1 MKHLLRIIIV
11 VFVLSAAG
19 CAADRS
25 PRSLTKSFYKAI
37 ANGDYD
43 KALAYTTLD
52 ENIDLELYHAIMEK
66 VSKSIDAKGGVKKI
80 EITEEQ
86 IAEDGA
92 SAVVTATITYA
103 DGSEDKEYCD
113 VVLQEDKWVVDVDIY
128 SK

>member
-11 VFVLSAAG
+11 VFLLSAAG

-25 PRSLTKSFYKAI
+25 PRTLTKSFYKAI

-52 ENIDLELYHAIMEK
+52 ENIDLELYHAIMDK
-66 VSKSIDAKGGVKKI
+66 VGKSIEAKGGVNKI
-80 EITEEQ
+80 EIAEEQ
-86 IAEDGA
+86 TAEDGA
-92 SAVVTATITYA
+92 SAVVIAIISYA

-113 VVLQEDKWVVDVDIY
+113 VILKEDKWVVDVDLY

>member
-11 VFVLSAAG
+11 VFLLSAAG
-19 CAADRS
+19 GAADRS
-25 PRSLTKSFYKAI
+25 PRTLTKSFYKAI

-52 ENIDLELYHAIMEK
+52 ENIDLELYHAIMDK
-66 VSKSIDAKGGVKKI
+66 IGKSIESKGGVKKI

-92 SAVVTATITYA
+92 STVVIATILYA

-113 VVLQEDKWVVDVDIY
+113 VILQGDKWVVDVDLY

>member
-1 MKHLLRIIIV
+1 MKHLIRIIIV
-11 VFVLSAAG
+11 VFLLSAAG

-25 PRSLTKSFYKAI
+25 PRTLTKSFYKAI
-37 ANGDYD
+37 ANGDYN

-52 ENIDLELYHAIMEK
+52 ENIDLELYHAIMDK
-66 VSKSIDAKGGVKKI
+66 VGKSIEAKGGVKKI
-80 EITEEQ
+80 EIAEEQ

-92 SAVVTATITYA
+92 SAVVITTISYA

-113 VVLQEDKWVVDVDIY
+113 VILKEDKWVVDVNLY

>member
-11 VFVLSAAG
+11 VFLLSAAG

-25 PRSLTKSFYKAI
+25 PRTLTKSFHKAI

-52 ENIDLELYHAIMEK
+52 ENIDLELYHAIMDK
-66 VSKSIDAKGGVKKI
+66 VGKSIEAKGGVKKI

-92 SAVVTATITYA
+92 SAVVITTISYA
-103 DGSEDKEYCD
+103 DGSED
-113 VVLQEDKWVVDVDIY
+113 QE
-128 SK
+128 

>member
-1 MKHLLRIIIV
+1 M
-11 VFVLSAAG
+11 LSAAG

-25 PRSLTKSFYKAI
+25 PRTLAKSFYKAI

-80 EITEEQ
+80 EISEEQ
-86 IAEDGA
+86 IAEVGA
-92 SAVVTATITYA
+92 SAVVTATILYA
-103 DGSEDKEYCD
+103 DGSEDTEYCD
-113 VVLQEDKWVVDVDIY
+113 VILQEDKWVVDVNLY

>member
-1 MKHLLRIIIV
+1 M
-11 VFVLSAAG
+11 LSAAG

-25 PRSLTKSFYKAI
+25 PRTLTKSFYKAI
-37 ANGDYD
+37 ANADYN

-66 VSKSIDAKGGVKKI
+66 VSKSIEAKGGVKKI
-80 EITEEQ
+80 EISEEQ

-92 SAVVTATITYA
+92 SAVVTATIIYA
-103 DGSEDKEYCD
+103 DGSEDKEYCV
-113 VVLQEDKWVVDVDIY
+113 VVLQEDKWVVDVNLY

>member
-11 VFVLSAAG
+11 VFMLSAAG

-25 PRSLTKSFYKAI
+25 PRTLTKSFYKAI

-52 ENIDLELYHAIMEK
+52 ENIDLELYHAIMDK
-66 VSKSIDAKGGVKKI
+66 VGKSIEAKGGVNKI
-80 EITEEQ
+80 EIAEEQ
-86 IAEDGA
+86 TAEDGA
-92 SAVVTATITYA
+92 SAVVIAIISYA

-113 VVLQEDKWVVDVDIY
+113 VILKEDKWVVDVDLY